1 MRLVV
6 GVSCAQAEMIYGWV
20 IADGTA
26 VVVKVV
32 HSSSGSGEAMMQAML
47 SKDPSLRV
55 LPLLAFIPSL
65 FPAWRLS
72 AIVTRKCLVLGDW
85 IDSHVRHVVD
95 LVPVVAQLVQ
105 VVHTMR
111 QAGECALASQ
121 LRR

>member
-1 MRLVV
+1 M
-6 GVSCAQAEMIYGWV
+6 GVSCAQADMIYGWV

-32 HSSSGSGEAMMQAML
+32 HSSSHEAALQAEL

-55 LPLLAFIPSL
+55 LPVFAHIPNL
-65 FPAWRLS
+65 CPAWGLS
-72 AIVTRKCLVLGDW
+72 VIVTRKCLVLGDW

-105 VVHTMR
+105 VVHAMR

>member
-1 MRLVV
+1 ME
-6 GVSCAQAEMIYGWV
+6 VSCAQADMIYGWV

-32 HSSSGSGEAMMQAML
+32 HSSSGEAMMQAEL

-85 IDSHVRHVVD
+85 IDSHVRHFVD

>member
-1 MRLVV
+1 M
-6 GVSCAQAEMIYGWV
+6 GVSCAQADMIYGWV

-65 FPAWRLS
+65 CPAWRLS

-105 VVHTMR
+105 VVHAMR